1 MNIKSYILNG
11 QDRKEGGEDILPKVP
26 RQSMG
31 IRKKEKT
38 YFQDGEMTRGAEG
51 EMTESVHPMGDD
63 GTALRRSKRLGDD
76 TPNNLVCSTKS
87 LVCHQVLYFIP
98 KFNSLALYASHLNGF
113 CSLQHVQHLS

>member
-1 MNIKSYILNG
+1 MHLWISAQCTCPYLA
-11 QDRKEGGEDILPKVP
+11 L
-26 RQSMG
+26 
-31 IRKKEKT
+31 
-38 YFQDGEMTRGAEG
+38 EMTRCVER

-87 LVCHQVLYFIP
+87 LVCHQVLHFIP

-113 CSLQHVQHLS
+113 CSLQHVQHFDHRLR